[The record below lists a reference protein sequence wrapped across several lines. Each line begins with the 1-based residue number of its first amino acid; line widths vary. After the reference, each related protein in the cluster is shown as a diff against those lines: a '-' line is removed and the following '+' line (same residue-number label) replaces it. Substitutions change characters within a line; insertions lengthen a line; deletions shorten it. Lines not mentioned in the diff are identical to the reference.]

1 MDHLEP
7 MSLRLIAQELGS
19 DEDKWTQI
27 SGSLIIHREFGAG
40 QLLRVI
46 RLSPEKRLFQ
56 MAVDF
61 ASFGIRTVT
70 VLGLKSD
77 TDYISIR
84 VKREHATLPFL
95 ANALNLLKQRRQLDR
110 ADEEKVRKRNE
121 QTQRAQEQRRRERN
135 EQARLARERMALRIA
150 QWEQQR
156 KEQALRAQE
165 RMAPRIAQWEQESG
179 RSWADAATVFR
190 QLASDWNVP
199 IHEFF
204 PDNPVFTILEKL
216 ENYQPLS
223 RVELEMLGERGAPE
237 LANSLDGIRVKEVE
251 YAETGAVGILA
262 AISKLWRGLN
272 RPEMAIQVTGR
283 AIGNDHKPLQPMT
296 HYSEATLLTSRGAA
310 FRDVGDLKNARSCAQ
325 RSIDVRPNHGFAY
338 CLLGAI
344 DLDEGDVEQGE
355 ANFSE
360 CERLPPPSD
369 VDVWRRRSLQSTKFP
384 TEYAAYLLDKNPERF
399 GWARRYLQGPAGISN
414 YEPPF

>member
-7 MSLRLIAQELGS
+7 MSLRLIALELGA
-19 DEDKWTQI
+19 DADKWTQL
-27 SGSLIIHREFGAG
+27 SGSLIIHREFGVG

-46 RLSPEKRLFQ
+46 RLSPERRLFQ
-56 MAVDF
+56 IAIDFSGSGIKAV
-61 ASFGIRTVT
+61 SL
-70 VLGLKSD
+70 LGLKTNS
-77 TDYISIR
+77 DYISIR

-95 ANALNLLKQRRQLDR
+95 ANALRLLEQRLRLDR
-110 ADEEKVRKRNE
+110 ADEEKQRKRNE

-135 EQARLARERMALRIA
+135 EQARRARERTALSIV

-156 KEQALRAQE
+156 NEQALHAQE
-165 RMAPRIAQWEQESG
+165 RMAPRIAQWEEVSG
-179 RSWADAATVFR
+179 RSWADAATAFR

-199 IHEFF
+199 VQEFF
-204 PDNPVFTILEKL
+204 PDDPVFNILEKL

-223 RVELEMLGERGAPE
+223 RIELEMLAERGAPE
-237 LANSLDGIRVKEVE
+237 LASSLDRIRVKEVE

-272 RPEMAIQVTGR
+272 RPEMALQVTGR
-283 AIGNDHKPLQPMT
+283 VIGNDHKPVQLMT
-296 HYSEATLLTSRGAA
+296 LHSEASLLTTRGGA
-310 FRDVGDLKNARSCAQ
+310 FRDVGDLKNARCCAQ
-325 RSIDVRPNHGFAY
+325 RSIDIRPNHGFAY

-344 DLDEGDVEQGE
+344 DHDEGDIAQGE

-369 VDVWRRRSLQSTKFP
+369 VDAWRRGALQSTKFP
-384 TEYAAYLLDKNPERF
+384 AEYAAYLLDKNRDRF
-399 GWARRYLQGPAGISN
+399 AWAKKYLRGPTGIGN
-414 YEPPF
+414 YETPF